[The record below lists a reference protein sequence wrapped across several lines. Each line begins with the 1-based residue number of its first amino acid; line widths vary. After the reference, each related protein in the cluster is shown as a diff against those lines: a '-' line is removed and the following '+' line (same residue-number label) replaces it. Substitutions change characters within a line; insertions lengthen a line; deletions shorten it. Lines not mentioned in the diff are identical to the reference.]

1 MGTEVCAV
9 VPHVSASDGSV
20 IVRTESGVAFAVTA
34 QMAIQMS
41 ELLIRSAARAR
52 AQQRMNE
59 ELPFESV
66 RR

>member
-1 MGTEVCAV
+1 MSTEVCAV
-9 VPHVSASDGSV
+9 VPHVSANDGSV
-20 IVRTESGVAFAVTA
+20 IVRTDAGVSFEMSAH
-34 QMAIQMS
+34 MAIQMS